1 MAKPRQPRQPGTRKR
16 TPLQITGGK
25 FVDALGAAAISRL
38 KEKLGLNTEVHNI
51 QFSSSG
57 TVTTTAA
64 VIQAPPTIAQSLYN
78 DGRAGDSVR
87 VTEANYKVTLFNNS
101 TTNAANVFRVIAV
114 YRDSYNYAA
123 LPSSELLT
131 ANTSIVSFPNV
142 NLGDIGGTIIYD
154 RLVNILNV
162 GIGGKG
168 RVELDLSFKLPEF
181 HMTWDASDATG
192 VPSQL
197 AGNSIE
203 VFAYYATHGTTTG
216 APTYNVSAQYLF
228 VDN

>member
-1 MAKPRQPRQPGTRKR
+1 MAKGKKLNKLRRPAKS
-16 TPLQITGGK
+16 PLQITGGK

-38 KEKLGLNTEVHNI
+38 KEKLGLNTETHNI

-57 TVTTTAA
+57 TITTTAA
-64 VIQAPPTIAQSLYN
+64 VVQAPPTIAQSLYN
-78 DGRAGDSVR
+78 DGRTGDSVR

-114 YRDSYNYAA
+114 YRNSYNYSA
-123 LPSSELLT
+123 LPPSELLT
-131 ANTSIVSFPNV
+131 TSTSVVSFPNV
-142 NLGDIGGTIIYD
+142 NLPDIGGTILYD
-154 RLVNILNV
+154 KLVNIINV

-192 VPSQL
+192 TPSQL
-197 AGNSIE
+197 AGSSIE
-203 VFAYYATHGTTTG
+203 IFAYYATHGTTTG
-216 APTYNVSAQYLF
+216 APTYNVSAQYLY